1 MNTKSKVSFIIVYI
15 ILAALVVV
23 LDFGISYFFSHSIY
37 GNAHSLSI
45 LSVYMPEHHAIITDK
60 DLEIEKF
67 KSWHE
72 MSPNIEV
79 QSELGYA
86 FDTSVLD
93 YLSKKGCKI
102 EQIGERVL
110 PAGQTNKEFM
120 LYKCHQ

>member
-1 MNTKSKVSFIIVYI
+1 
-15 ILAALVVV
+15 
-23 LDFGISYFFSHSIY
+23 
-37 GNAHSLSI
+37 
-45 LSVYMPEHHAIITDK
+45 MPEHHAIITDK

-79 QSELGYA
+79 QSELNIPDNKTVWVILDDDEANAEDYLNAMGYA

-93 YLSKKGCKI
+93 YLSNKGYKL